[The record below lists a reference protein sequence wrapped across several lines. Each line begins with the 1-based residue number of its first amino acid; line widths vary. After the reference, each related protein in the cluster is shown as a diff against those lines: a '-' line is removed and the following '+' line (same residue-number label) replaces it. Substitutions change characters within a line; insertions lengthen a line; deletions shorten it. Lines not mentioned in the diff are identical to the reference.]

1 MPGYP
6 DNAGIV
12 IIGGGVIGLSVAYHL
27 AKLGAD
33 DVILLEHHQLTSG
46 TSWHAAGIIGPLRAS
61 MNLTKLSVYANEL
74 FVAIEHE
81 TGQATGY
88 RRTGGL
94 WLAQTKDRMAE
105 LSRIATMGE
114 IAGLG
119 AHMIG
124 PAEVADRF
132 PHLETSDLQGALW
145 VDEDGQADPVDV
157 CMAYAK
163 AARMGGVRI
172 FENAPVRTV
181 RTVSGAVHAVELETG
196 EAIRCRAAVN
206 CAGAWAAALG
216 RRSGVDVPLQA
227 VERMYVVSE
236 PIEGLPQPCPIVRDL
251 DSRIYIK
258 EDAGK
263 LVLGGFETD
272 AKPFITDAS
281 GPDAPYLTLPED
293 WEQFEPFMVA
303 GLARVPALERLGIQ
317 RFMNGPESFTPD
329 TRQLMGEAPNCRN
342 YFVAA
347 GFNSIGI
354 VSSAGAGRVMAQW
367 IVDGQPPMDLWD
379 VDIARFETDMAT
391 PRFLAARVQEAVAGQ
406 FEMHWPF
413 KQMKTGRDLRHTP
426 LHARWRE
433 AGAYFGAPAAGWE
446 RPLWF
451 AADAAE
457 ADPRYSYGAQGWWP
471 CAERESQ
478 AARDHAVMIELSP
491 FGKHEISGPDAT
503 RLLQRLCANDVD
515 VEPGRLVYTQML
527 NQRGGIEADA
537 TVTRL
542 GEDRYR
548 FVGGAPTRRRDF
560 TWISR
565 HAAAGYDVTVA
576 DVTIDHAVVGLM
588 GPRAAAVLSAA
599 SETGLSAAAC
609 PFGTS
614 REVRI
619 GGVALR
625 ASRVSFIG
633 EFGWELYIPADQ
645 AIEVY
650 DRLREAGRHHNLAPM
665 GLHAVDCCR
674 MEKGFRHWGHDIGPD
689 ETPLEAGLGFA
700 VAWDKTGGFVGRDAL
715 AAQQA
720 EGPRQRLVQFK
731 VAEGHPLLLHDE
743 PLYRNGN
750 LAGRTSS
757 GARGFR
763 SGLSLCM
770 GYLGFEPGETL
781 ADIVNDRFE
790 IGVAGERFVL
800 EALAAPPYDPRGAR
814 MRG

>member
-1 MPGYP
+1 MPACP
-6 DNAGIV
+6 KSADIV
-12 IIGGGVIGLSVAYHL
+12 IVGGGVIGLAIAYHL

-33 DVILLEHHQLTSG
+33 DVILVERHQLTSG
-46 TSWHAAGIIGPLRAS
+46 SSWHAAGIIGPLRAS
-61 MNLTKLSVYANEL
+61 MNLTKLSVYATEL
-74 FVAIEHE
+74 FVAIEQE

-94 WLAQTKDRMAE
+94 WLAQTRDRMTE
-105 LSRIATMGE
+105 LSRTAAMGE
-114 IAGLG
+114 IAGLD

-124 PAEVADRF
+124 PAEVAERF
-132 PHLETSDLQGALW
+132 PHLETGDLQGALW
-145 VDEDGQADPVDV
+145 VDEDGQADPVGV

-163 AARMGGVRI
+163 GARIGGVRI
-172 FENAPVRTV
+172 FENTPVRQV
-181 RTVSGAVHAVELETG
+181 RSVSGAVHSVELETG

-227 VERMYVVSE
+227 VEHMYVVSE
-236 PIEGLPQPCPIVRDL
+236 PIEGLPRPCPIVRDL

-263 LVLGGFETD
+263 LVLGGFEAN
-272 AKPFITDAS
+272 AKRFTPDAS
-281 GPDAPYLTLPED
+281 GPDAPYLTLAED
-293 WEQFEPFMVA
+293 WDQFEPFMAA

-329 TRQLMGEAPNCRN
+329 TRQLMGEAPDCRN
-342 YFVAA
+342 HFVAA

-367 IVDGQPPMDLWD
+367 IVDGQPPIDLWD
-379 VDIARFETDMAT
+379 VDIARFESDMAT
-391 PRFLAARVQEAVAGQ
+391 PRFLAARVQEAVASQ
-406 FEMHWPF
+406 FDMHWPF

-433 AGAYFGAPAAGWE
+433 AGAVFGAPAGWE

-451 AADAAE
+451 AADPAE
-457 ADPRYSYGAQGWWP
+457 AEQRDSYGPQNWWP
-471 CAERESQ
+471 CAEREAL
-478 AARDHAVMIELSP
+478 AARDRAVMIELSP
-491 FGKHEISGPDAT
+491 FAKHEISGADAT
-503 RLLQRLCANDVD
+503 SLLQRLCANDVD

-527 NQRGGIEADA
+527 NRRGGIEADA

-565 HAAAGYDVTVA
+565 HAAAGYDVTVE
-576 DVTIDHAVVGLM
+576 DVTADDAVIGLM
-588 GPRAAAVLSAA
+588 GPLAAAILSAA
-599 SETGLSAAAC
+599 CETELSAAAC
-609 PFGTS
+609 PYATS

-619 GGVALR
+619 GGVAIR
-625 ASRVSFIG
+625 ACRVSFIG
-633 EFGWELYIPADQ
+633 EFGWELYIPADR
-645 AIEVY
+645 AIGVY
-650 DRLREAGRHHNLAPM
+650 DLLREAGRPHDLASM
-665 GLHAVDCCR
+665 GLYAVDCCR

-689 ETPLEAGLGFA
+689 DTPLEAGLGFA
-700 VAWDKTGGFVGRDAL
+700 VAWDKPGGFIGRDAL

-720 EGPRQRLVQFK
+720 EGPRRRLVQFK
-731 VAEGHPLLLHDE
+731 VADGHPLLLHDE
-743 PLYRNGN
+743 PIYRDGG

-763 SGLSLCM
+763 TGLSLCM
-770 GYLGFEPGETL
+770 GYLDVEPGETL
-781 ADIVNDRFE
+781 ADIVDDRFE
-790 IGVAGERFVL
+790 IGVAGERFAIQ
-800 EALAAPPYDPRGAR
+800 ALAAPPYDPRGIR
-814 MRG
+814 MRGE

>member
-33 DVILLEHHQLTSG
+33 DVILLERHQLTSG

-61 MNLTKLSVYANEL
+61 MNLTKLAVYATEL

-81 TGQATGY
+81 PGQATGY

-114 IAGLG
+114 IAGLD

-124 PAEVADRF
+124 PAGVADRF

-145 VDEDGQADPVDV
+145 VDDDGQADPVDV

-206 CAGAWAAALG
+206 FAGAWAAALG

-227 VERMYVVSE
+227 VEHMYVVSE

-263 LVLGGFETD
+263 LVLGGFEADT
-272 AKPFITDAS
+272 KPFTTDAS

-347 GFNSIGI
+347 GFNSLGI
-354 VSSAGAGRVMAQW
+354 VSSGGAGRVMAQW

-413 KQMKTGRDLRHTP
+413 KQMKTGRDLCHTP
-426 LHARWRE
+426 PCTR
-433 AGAYFGAPAAGWE
+433 AG
-446 RPLWF
+446 
-451 AADAAE
+451 
-457 ADPRYSYGAQGWWP
+457 
-471 CAERESQ
+471 
-478 AARDHAVMIELSP
+478 
-491 FGKHEISGPDAT
+491 
-503 RLLQRLCANDVD
+503 
-515 VEPGRLVYTQML
+515 GRLALISAPCGRLGTPAVVRRRRG
-527 NQRGGIEADA
+527 RGG
-537 TVTRL
+537 
-542 GEDRYR
+542 
-548 FVGGAPTRRRDF
+548 P
-560 TWISR
+560 
-565 HAAAGYDVTVA
+565 
-576 DVTIDHAVVGLM
+576 
-588 GPRAAAVLSAA
+588 
-599 SETGLSAAAC
+599 
-609 PFGTS
+609 
-614 REVRI
+614 
-619 GGVALR
+619 AL
-625 ASRVSFIG
+625 
-633 EFGWELYIPADQ
+633 
-645 AIEVY
+645 
-650 DRLREAGRHHNLAPM
+650 
-665 GLHAVDCCR
+665 
-674 MEKGFRHWGHDIGPD
+674 
-689 ETPLEAGLGFA
+689 
-700 VAWDKTGGFVGRDAL
+700 
-715 AAQQA
+715 
-720 EGPRQRLVQFK
+720 
-731 VAEGHPLLLHDE
+731 
-743 PLYRNGN
+743 
-750 LAGRTSS
+750 
-757 GARGFR
+757 
-763 SGLSLCM
+763 
-770 GYLGFEPGETL
+770 
-781 ADIVNDRFE
+781 
-790 IGVAGERFVL
+790 
-800 EALAAPPYDPRGAR
+800 
-814 MRG
+814 